1 MNVQVGVSVIIPT
14 YNRSRY
20 VSKAIDSVLA
30 QTYANYEII
39 VVDDGST
46 DNTKSV
52 LDPYQDI
59 IRYFHQEN
67 AGVSATRNLGIK
79 ESKSEWIAFLD
90 SDDEWLPKK
99 LEEQVNFINK
109 HPEVVLHAVNLD
121 ISCYRSNGTTS
132 FDHCRFKPCDETIY
146 IKEPFPF
153 HLKYRTTVMP
163 PSVVCRR
170 DMAMK
175 VGGFVEGRSLFEDY
189 EFMCKMATQGPWG
202 ITNKVLAKAFMRD
215 ENMANLSDCRS
226 NSIIKYKTLIEV
238 YQSLLCSGLLWVK
251 EKNTIRKLLCGYYR
265 AYGKILAAA
274 NGDMKEPRKAFWNAC
289 QTQIG
294 IKNVVFYLMSY
305 LPAPV
310 LNSLEKCNSKIQQRF
325 SRTNVL

>member
-1 MNVQVGVSVIIPT
+1 MNAQINVSVIIPT
-14 YNRSRY
+14 YNRARY
-20 VSKAIDSVLA
+20 VSKAIDSVLT
-30 QTYANYEII
+30 QTYTNFEII

-59 IRYFHQEN
+59 IRYFYQEN

-79 ESKSEWIAFLD
+79 ESKGEWIAFLD

-99 LEEQVNFINK
+99 LEEQVDFINK
-109 HPEVVLHAVNLD
+109 HPDVVLHTANLD
-121 ISCYRSNGTTS
+121 LSCYAFNGTTS
-132 FDHCRFKPCDETIY
+132 FDHCRFKSYDETIY
-146 IKEPFPF
+146 IKEPFSF

-163 PSVVCRR
+163 SSVICRR

-175 VGGFVEGRSLFEDY
+175 VGGFHEGRSLSEDY

-202 ITNKVLAKAFMRD
+202 ITNKVLGKLFKRD
-215 ENMANLSDCRS
+215 EKMFNLSDCRS
-226 NSIIKYKTLIEV
+226 NSIIKYETLIDV
-238 YQSLLCSGLLWVK
+238 HQNLIFSDLLLVK
-251 EKNTIRKLLCGYYR
+251 EKNVIRKLLCGNYR
-265 AYGKILAAA
+265 AYGKRLAAI
-274 NGDMKEPRKAFWNAC
+274 NGDMKEARKAFLNAC

-310 LNSLEKCNSKIQQRF
+310 LNSLEKCNSKIQQRV